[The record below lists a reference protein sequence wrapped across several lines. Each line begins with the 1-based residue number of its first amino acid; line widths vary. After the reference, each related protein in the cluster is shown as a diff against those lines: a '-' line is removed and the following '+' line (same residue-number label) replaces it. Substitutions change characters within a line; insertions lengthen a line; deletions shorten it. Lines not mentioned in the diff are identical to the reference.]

1 MFKHYLITALK
12 VSRRH
17 PLFSLINFFGLA
29 TAIAVCLMI
38 FLYVHR
44 ELTFDRF
51 HENAE
56 DIYRISLHM
65 NIQGEVMDEPVSSH
79 AMGPD
84 ILQEFPEVIEMT
96 RLSHWY
102 EPVTIW
108 QDDDRYMSVEY
119 GLYAESTF
127 FDMFSFRLLRGNTK
141 TALEDPYSL
150 VLSETLAHELF
161 PHADPMGQV
170 LRLGSR
176 QQAYRITG
184 IIEDCPSNSH
194 IRYNLLRSYPSLLE
208 TSSANF
214 YEWDANINA
223 MTYVKLAPGSD
234 VAQLKEKTKPL
245 TYEKVNYK
253 FEGMG
258 VNIAIGYFPIT
269 DIRLH
274 SPFGADMVETG
285 TISKVWIFS
294 AVALFVL
301 FIAGFNY
308 VNLTI
313 AKSGKRAREVGLRK
327 VLGANKLNLTR
338 QFYTETLLIT
348 GISFILGLLLVEFSM
363 PLFNHTLGTQLSLA
377 DTPWWSWVVILFI
390 FVGVF
395 GMLAGL
401 YPAWFMAAFQPV
413 KILKGEFWN
422 KPGRFQPRNLLLLIQ
437 FMVSMALIV
446 CTLVVTLQIRHL
458 YNRDLGFNSKGLVVI
473 ETDTYEEATL
483 LLNALEGYPWVRNQ
497 AAGSSFPGG
506 NIYMEGVEIQG
517 MEPGIMTSRIWTD
530 YNYKDAMGLQM
541 YEGHWFSG
549 DGEFE
554 AENVIVN
561 QAFVR
566 KTGWDDPIGKTVG
579 RGGYEYRV
587 IGVLQDFHYQS
598 LHHEIEPLM
607 VNILSSRPNYLE
619 RPYWVVSDYSDINES
634 EVVPAIGDVWK
645 DLFPNKALSY
655 HFLSEHLQMQYVN
668 ERSFGRLFMGFT
680 ILAIIIAMLG
690 VLGLSSFM
698 AQQKQKEMGIRKVL
712 GASLISILSG
722 MASGFVKWVLVAAII
737 ALPLAYWYMEKW
749 LAEFAYAIDFP
760 SWTLLAAAVAML
772 ILSMSIVIF
781 QSYRAANTSP
791 VESLAC
797 E

>member
-1 MFKHYLITALK
+1 MLKHYLITALK
-12 VSRRH
+12 NTKRY

-29 TAIAVCLMI
+29 TAMAVCLMI
-38 FLYVHR
+38 LLFVHR

-51 HENAE
+51 HKDAH

-65 NIQGEVMDEPVSSH
+65 NIQGEMTDEPVSSH
-79 AMGPD
+79 ATGPD

-102 EPVTIW
+102 EPVTVW
-108 QDDDRYMSVEY
+108 QDDNRHMSVEF

-127 FDMFSFRLLRGNTK
+127 FDIFSFRLIRGNPQTS
-141 TALEDPYSL
+141 LDDPFTV
-150 VLSETLAHELF
+150 VLSETLANELF
-161 PHADPMGQV
+161 PKTDPMGKV
-170 LRLGSR
+170 LRLGNR
-176 QQAYRITG
+176 QQPYRVTG
-184 IIEDCPSNSH
+184 IIEDCPSGSH

-208 TSSANF
+208 TSGANF

-234 VAQLKEKTKPL
+234 VAQLKEKTRPL

-258 VNIAIGYFPIT
+258 VNISIGYFPIT

-274 SPFGADMVETG
+274 SPFSIEMVETG

-327 VLGANKLNLTR
+327 VLGANKITLTT

-348 GISFILGLLLVEFSM
+348 CISFILGLLLVEFTL
-363 PLFNHTLGTQLSLA
+363 PVFNHILDTQLSLK
-377 DTPWWSWVVILFI
+377 DTPWWSWLVILFI

-395 GMLAGL
+395 GILAGI
-401 YPAWFMAAFQPV
+401 YPAWFMAAFQPI
-413 KILKGEFWN
+413 KTLKGELWN
-422 KPGRFQPRNLLLLIQ
+422 KPGKFQLRNLLLLIQ
-437 FMVSMALIV
+437 FVVSMALII

-458 YNRDLGFNSKGLVVI
+458 YTRDLGFKSQGLVVV
-473 ETDTYEEATL
+473 ETDSYEDATL
-483 LLNALEGYPWVRNQ
+483 LLHALDSYPWVRSQ

-506 NIYMEGVEIQG
+506 HVYMEGVEIQD
-517 MEPGIMTSRIWTD
+517 MEPGIMTSRIWLD
-530 YNYKDAMGLQM
+530 YNYKDALDLQM
-541 YEGHWFSG
+541 YEGRWFSG

-554 AENVIVN
+554 AEYVIVN

-579 RGGYEYRV
+579 RGGYEYQV
-587 IGVLQDFHYQS
+587 IGVMKDFHYQS
-598 LHHEIEPLM
+598 LHHDIEPLM
-607 VNILSSRPNYLE
+607 VNILSARPNYLE
-619 RPYWVVSDYSDINES
+619 MPYWVVGNYSDINES
-634 EVVPAIGDVWK
+634 EVILAIGELWH
-645 DLFPNKALSY
+645 DLFPNKALNN
-655 HFLSEHLQMQYVN
+655 HFLSEHLESQYVN

-690 VLGLSSFM
+690 VLGLSSFI

-712 GASLISILSG
+712 GASLFSILSE
-722 MASGFVKWVLVAAII
+722 MAIGFVKWVLVAALI

-749 LAEFAYAIDFP
+749 LAEFAYAIGFP
-760 SWTLLAAAVAML
+760 TWTLLAAFGAIL
-772 ILSMSIVIF
+772 ILALTIVII
-781 QSYRAANTSP
+781 QSYRTANTSP